1 MEDLQLVISAVV
13 QLMQMPFTIWGFTLT
28 WWDIMLA
35 LLIGA
40 LIIYLIGRFLF

>member
-1 MEDLQLVISAVV
+1 MEDLQLAISAFV
-13 QLMQMPFTIWGFTLT
+13 QFMQIPFTIWGFTLS

-40 LIIYLIGRFLF
+40 LIIYLIKGVLF